1 MENEDK
7 LKTLDAL
14 MNQQGKKTEG
24 MRILLKQD
32 IIKGNILQLIYFSE
46 IKKLS
51 EQVINLD

>member
-32 IIKGNILQLIYFSE
+32 ILKGNILQLIYFSE

-51 EQVINLD
+51 EQVTNLD